1 MKYCKND
8 RVFIKRL
15 YRHISIQKIIP
26 VGILFVLVVFV
37 SIGNL
42 KFLRWSSINSVF
54 QQVSATG
61 IVAMGAMVV
70 LLTGGLDF
78 TSGNG
83 LAMCGVFA
91 GVMYFNFGESMF
103 SLVFAGIG
111 LGACLGFVNGLLITK
126 FNLKP
131 FVATL
136 ATMAFTQGLTL
147 LISEGRTAFLY
158 HPLTFYIG
166 GGNMFGVLSIP
177 FVLFLCVSLITS
189 YILNRTRFGTYI
201 YAIGGNEEA
210 SRFVGINVTKYKWLA
225 YVFAGICT
233 GVASVVVT
241 CRVGQIAPNLEGTYL
256 MDGIAAA
263 IIGGTSPSGGRGKV
277 FGTMIG
283 VLILGVVS
291 SALTFLKVVSTAQTA
306 VKGLIILLAIVID
319 SLFNLMKRN
328 R

>member
-1 MKYCKND
+1 MKRIRKGTIAIQKS
-8 RVFIKRL
+8 R
-15 YRHISIQKIIP
+15 RHISMQKLAP
-26 VGILFVLVVFV
+26 VGILLVLVVCV
-37 SIGNL
+37 SIGNP
-42 KFLRWSSINSVF
+42 KFLRWNSINSIF
-54 QQVSATG
+54 QQIAATG

-103 SLVFAGIG
+103 SLVFAGIA
-111 LGACLGFVNGLLITK
+111 LGACLGFVNGFLITK
-126 FNLKP
+126 CNLKP

-147 LISEGRTAFLY
+147 LISEGRTAFLN
-158 HPLTFYIG
+158 HPLTFEIG
-166 GGNMFGVLSIP
+166 GGNLFGVLSIP
-177 FVLFLCVSLITS
+177 FVIFLCVALLTS
-189 YILNRTRFGTYI
+189 YILNHTRFGTYI

-210 SRFVGINVTKYKWLA
+210 ARFVGINVTKYKWLA
-225 YVFAGICT
+225 YIFAGICT
-233 GVASVVVT
+233 GTASVIAI

-277 FGTMIG
+277 FGTIIG

-291 SALTFLKVVSTAQTA
+291 SALTFLRVTSTAQTA

-319 SLFNLMKRN
+319 SLFNLVKKD
-328 R
+328 